1 MVKKKKVKDT
11 GSERH
16 TNMNRRDFIKSTAVA
31 ATIPAIS
38 LTCKYEDDE
47 KGPEKE
53 AGCNYRVYCYERG
66 QGEWT
71 FSKDTTGSFCY
82 LREYEIGEETHSVYS
97 GWMDHGKLHFCSL
110 EEAQDFINTHVK
122 SKDDADVVIDR
133 IYDIY
138 YVDWDNLEYE
148 SCQPLETQVAHYWFN
163 GDTGRQID
171 WVANKPYTNWNR
183 VESA

>member
-1 MVKKKKVKDT
+1 
-11 GSERH
+11 
-16 TNMNRRDFIKSTAVA
+16 MNRRDFIKSTTIA

-53 AGCNYRVYCYERG
+53 AALNYRVYCYERG

-71 FSKDTTGSFCY
+71 FSTNEQGSFAY
-82 LREYEIGEETHSVYS
+82 QREYMTLEDEKESVYH
-97 GWMDHGKLHFCSL
+97 GFMEGGKLHFANL
-110 EEAQDFINTHVK
+110 EEAQNFIEHHYQQ
-122 SKDDADVVIDR
+122 KDSDTIIDS

-138 YVDWDNLEYE
+138 YVDVDNLEYE
-148 SCQPLETQVAHYWFN
+148 SCQPLEIQVAHYWFN

-171 WVANKPYTNWNR
+171 WVANKPYKNCNR
-183 VESA
+183 VEIA

>member
-53 AGCNYRVYCYERG
+53 AAWNYRVYCYERE
-66 QGEWT
+66 QGEWAFRT
-71 FSKDTTGSFCY
+71 NSTGSFAY
-82 LREYEIGEETHSVYS
+82 QREYMTLEEEKESFYH
-97 GWMDHGKLHFCSL
+97 GFMEGGKLHFATL
-110 EEAQDFINTHVK
+110 EEAQNFIEHHHQQ
-122 SKDDADVVIDR
+122 KDNDSIIDSV
-133 IYDIY
+133 YDIY
-138 YVDWDNLEYE
+138 YVDVDNLEYE
-148 SCQPLETQVAHYWFN
+148 SCQPLEIQVAHYWFN

-183 VESA
+183 VECA